1 MKEYI
6 KDIIEESLKDEVD
19 VDREWERLFSSIE
32 KKTISKMKT
41 RRLFLQYMKY
51 AAAVVLGIGVS
62 LSTLYLTNQEN
73 LSTVGNYKLVTSKG
87 EKSYLQLPDG
97 TRVWLNSCT
106 TLEYA
111 ENYGHSNRSI
121 YLDGEAYFEVAKNK
135 DLPFVVKANGID
147 VKAIGTAFNVSAY
160 MEDSQLTTTLFNGK
174 VAVQPTL
181 TKQEV
186 LLEPNQVAVYDKS
199 RNKIEVVPY
208 DKKLFA
214 QWRRGFLSFKMMYLQ
229 DITKL
234 LERNYNVVFRY
245 ENQGIKKLRFS
256 GSFRNNEDLSEI
268 LNVIKTNTGIRYQIL
283 KDTIVIK

>member
-6 KDIIEESLKDEVD
+6 KNIIAESLKDEVD

-32 KKTISKMKT
+32 KKTISKMKI

-214 QWRRGFLSFKMMYLQ
+214 QWRRGFLSFEMMYLQ

>member
-6 KDIIEESLKDEVD
+6 KNIIAESLKDEVD

-32 KKTISKMKT
+32 KKTISKMKI

>member
-41 RRLFLQYMKY
+41 RGLFLQYLKY

-97 TRVWLNSCT
+97 TKVWLNSCT

-214 QWRRGFLSFKMMYLQ
+214 QWRGGFLSFKMMYLQ

>member
-6 KDIIEESLKDEVD
+6 KNIIAESLKDEVD

-214 QWRRGFLSFKMMYLQ
+214 QWRGGFLSFKMMYLQ

-256 GSFRNNEDLSEI
+256 GSFCNNEDLSEI

>member
-6 KDIIEESLKDEVD
+6 KNIIAESLKDEVD

-41 RRLFLQYMKY
+41 RRLVLQYMKY

-214 QWRRGFLSFKMMYLQ
+214 QWRGGFLSFKMMYLQ

>member
-6 KDIIEESLKDEVD
+6 KNIIAESLNDEVD
-19 VDREWERLFSSIE
+19 VDREWEGLVSSIE

-41 RRLFLQYMKY
+41 RGLFLQYMKY
-51 AAAVVLGIGVS
+51 AAAVVLGIGIS

-97 TRVWLNSCT
+97 TKVWLNSCT

-214 QWRRGFLSFKMMYLQ
+214 QWRGGFLSFEMMYLQ

>member
-6 KDIIEESLKDEVD
+6 KNIIAESLKDEVD

-41 RRLFLQYMKY
+41 RGLFLQYLKY

-87 EKSYLQLPDG
+87 EKSYLRLPDG

-208 DKKLFA
+208 DKKQFA
-214 QWRRGFLSFKMMYLQ
+214 QWRGGFLSFEMMYLQ

>member
-6 KDIIEESLKDEVD
+6 KNIIAESLKDEVD

-62 LSTLYLTNQEN
+62 LSTLYLTNQEI

-97 TRVWLNSCT
+97 TKVWLNSCT

-214 QWRRGFLSFKMMYLQ
+214 QWRGGFLSFEMMYLQ

-256 GSFRNNEDLSEI
+256 GSFRNNENLSEI